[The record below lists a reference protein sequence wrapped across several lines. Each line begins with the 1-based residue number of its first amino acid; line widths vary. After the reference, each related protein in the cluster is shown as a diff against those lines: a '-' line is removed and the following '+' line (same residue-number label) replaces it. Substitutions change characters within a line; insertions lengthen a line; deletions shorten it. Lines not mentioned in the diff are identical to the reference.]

1 MRSWMVIAAILAGAP
16 AVAQDN
22 GVPGLQPLDMG
33 SVILGSQLLRQN
45 LDRAT
50 GTDSGGPCR
59 GQGCKAR
66 RRQGPPVRRAGAP
79 AALADTR
86 YVPDRAVTLRVQRQ
100 FVDFLRR
107 QAGPAGADAMAKV
120 FASQDLLAAWAR
132 QAAPDGMRP
141 NDVADAMAEYWVTNW
156 LIARGSMDAPPAQ
169 VRGVR
174 EQARR
179 TLVTNARFAGLTSAQ
194 RQEMAEVVIYNTLV
208 QGEAYRGAVTKGDA
222 ATKARLGD
230 AAVARFRNEMGVDL
244 RALALTDRG
253 FLKRA

>member
-1 MRSWMVIAAILAGAP
+1 MKPWLAMAAVLAATP

-22 GVPGLQPLDMG
+22 GVPGPAPLDMG

-50 GTDSGGPCR
+50 GVDSGGPCW

-66 RRQGPPVRRAGAP
+66 RPAPQVRRAGPTP
-79 AALADTR
+79 AVADTR
-86 YVPDRAVTLRVQRQ
+86 YVPDRAVTVRVQRQ
-100 FVDFLRR
+100 FVEFLRR

-174 EQARR
+174 EQVRR
-179 TLVTNARFAGLTSAQ
+179 TLVTNARFAGLTPAQ

-222 ATKARLGD
+222 ATWARLGD